1 MRGFWRSSSQ
11 ADADAISHSR
21 SAHASRPQHARSG
34 PRMQESASLRHILW
48 PRKLKNHRK
57 KGSRFGGRFWAAVRA
72 ILNIILISRQNTDP
86 KTGSIFAPKIGP
98 TNDALRRQ
106 PGAHRHHQY
115 DPNPGHVESKSQA
128 ACGQGLGP
136 RNDGQP

>member
-1 MRGFWRSSSQ
+1 MRGFWRSSNQ

-21 SAHASRPQHARSG
+21 SAHASRPQHARHG
-34 PRMQESASLRHILW
+34 PTCRNPHLCAIILW

-57 KGSRFGGRFWAAVRA
+57 KGSLFGGRFWAAVRA
-72 ILNIILISRQNTDP
+72 ILHIILISRPETDP

-98 TNDALRRQ
+98 TNAALRRQ